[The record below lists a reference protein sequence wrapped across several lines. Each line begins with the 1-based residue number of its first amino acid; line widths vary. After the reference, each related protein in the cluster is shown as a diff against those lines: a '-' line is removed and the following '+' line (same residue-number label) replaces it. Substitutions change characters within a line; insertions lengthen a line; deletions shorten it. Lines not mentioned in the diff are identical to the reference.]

1 MLSTRHWDV
10 VGGFL
15 DFQWSKIQRLA
26 NDEVKAKISSGL
38 EFNWDQIFGT
48 PNIRIILKQ

>member
-1 MLSTRHWDV
+1 MVSTSHWDV

-26 NDEVKAKISSGL
+26 NNEVKAKISSGL

-48 PNIRIILKQ
+48 PNIRIILNQ